1 MLFST
6 IVTMVIV
13 FAIALFSGVANTLE
27 ASIAASLAG
36 MVSLTITRK
45 GEVITMTILNKA
57 SEWLK
62 TLNSRT
68 VGYVWFILSALLIN
82 VGINPALLEAIGGI
96 SLVAIGG
103 VSLMLCLVV
112 CISGQGDDRSWNNY
126 RQQGWEG
133 GNYKEDNQPISDG
146 VILGFMVSFCYY
158 LVVVVVLHHV
168 WGMFDT
174 VLPGYIA
181 LSVIVG
187 LFTSRRLGT
196 WITFSDEYV
205 SLKVRLGTWI
215 KALPFLM
222 VVLLVVGCSDD
233 EHGMRMKALNDEGY
247 PGYCQRDTNHD
258 GWYTLVEGAEVLY
271 KDLGPCPTCKKVGV
285 TPIYNSTSDS
295 SWTIERQLQKQALHH
310 GE

>member
-62 TLNSRT
+62 ALNSRT
-68 VGYVWFILSALLIN
+68 VGYVWFILSTLLIN

-96 SLVAIGG
+96 SLVALGG

-112 CISGQGDDRSWNNY
+112 CISGQGDERSWSNY
-126 RQQGWEG
+126 RQHGWEG
-133 GNYKEDNQPISDG
+133 GNYKEDDQPISDG
-146 VILGFMVSFCYY
+146 VILGFIVSLCYY

-181 LSVIVG
+181 LSAIVG
-187 LFTSRRLGT
+187 IFTSR
-196 WITFSDEYV
+196 
-205 SLKVRLGTWI
+205 RLGTWI
-215 KALPFLM
+215 KALPFFI